1 MIYINPNP
9 QERETSIKTYPLKS
23 IPRMNLETSS
33 AAALILQGD
42 PTFTK
47 KDCKSKLI
55 QPFKHF
61 PKTMQL

>member
-1 MIYINPNP
+1 
-9 QERETSIKTYPLKS
+9 
-23 IPRMNLETSS
+23 MNLETSS